1 LSGAPCYGPSSERRR
16 VATADRR
23 VQRSFPDHGR
33 PASVEHAVER
43 LGVAALL
50 KLFGSELG
58 MIELLSLIPRHALDP
73 RARVPSTRIEKV
85 RDIERARQRLRTG
98 GSTHV
103 QSRSRLRSM
112 AAATTWILATFEMAL
127 SSR

>member
-1 LSGAPCYGPSSERRR
+1 MVRGPNDDESRRL
-16 VATADRR
+16 TAEL
-23 VQRSFPDHGR
+23 QRSFPDYGWQ
-33 PASVEHAVER
+33 ASLEHAVER

-58 MIELLSLIPRHALDP
+58 AIELLSFIPSHALDP
-73 RARVPSTRIEKV
+73 RTRVTSTRIEKV
-85 RDIERARQRLRTG
+85 LDVERARRRLRTG

-103 QSRSRLRSM
+103 QISVT
-112 AAATTWILATFEMAL
+112 AAIDRRGDTWILATFETAL